1 MTNPSNTI
9 VKALLTSTAL
19 ATLLRTSAQ
28 AQQDVDITLHDNGD
42 NTLEVRVRPP
52 VLLDPVV
59 SSVVFTLRWSTG
71 SGIDLN
77 EAVSAAHTG
86 MTITPSDGRQVADGF
101 TYQVFS
107 GFGFELL
114 DDNGQEWNTGSE
126 YAILTIPYTGNGA
139 IELAEDHWTSGHN
152 GDYYISFGGED
163 RTGTIYGTLN
173 TAIADVPAAPLVS
186 VWPNPTEGPCDYT
199 IMRSSSEAVVL
210 ELSDAMG
217 RVVLMERNTPN
228 ANVVRGQLDL
238 GSLPSGAYTLR
249 IAGDPAGARYR
260 IIRR

>member
-1 MTNPSNTI
+1 MKTLSHYTM
-9 VKALLTSTAL
+9 KALLTSTAL
-19 ATLLRTSAQ
+19 ATLIRTSAQ
-28 AQQDVDITLHDNGD
+28 ERQDVDITLHDNGD

-52 VLLDPVV
+52 HMLDPVF

-71 SGIDLN
+71 SGIHLN
-77 EAVSAAHTG
+77 DAVSAAHAG
-86 MTITPSDGRQVADGF
+86 MTITPSDGQQQADGF

-114 DDNGQEWNTGSE
+114 DDNGQVWNTGSE

-152 GDYYISFGGED
+152 GDYYASISGVD

-173 TAIADVPAAPLVS
+173 SAIAEEPAAPLVS
-186 VWPNPTEGPCDYT
+186 VWPNPTDGLCTYA
-199 IMRSSSEAVVL
+199 IIRSSDEPVVL
-210 ELSDAMG
+210 ELSNALG
-217 RVVLMERNTPN
+217 RIMLTERIIPQGNII
-228 ANVVRGQLDL
+228 RGQLDL
-238 GSLPSGAYTLR
+238 SPFSSGTYMLR
-249 IAGDPAGARYR
+249 IAGDPAGARYS